1 MTTQLEAARTG
12 HLTPE
17 MERVAADE
25 RLNPEILRER
35 VARGT
40 VVVLKNAARP
50 TSVALGVGEGL
61 RIKVNANLGTSKDSP
76 STQTEL
82 EKLRVAL
89 EAGADTVM
97 DLSTGGD
104 LHATRLAII
113 EKTPVPVGTV
123 PIYDAA
129 VRTGE
134 SGREIW
140 KMTADEL
147 FDAVE
152 LHGSDGVDFI
162 TVHCGV
168 TRAAVELLQ
177 QAPRVAGVV
186 SRGGAILTE
195 WMLRNDRENPL
206 YEQFDRL
213 LDIAR
218 RHDMTL
224 SLGDGL
230 RPGCLADA
238 TDRAQMQELVTLG
251 ELGRRAREAG
261 VQVMIEGP
269 GHVPADQITENVRL
283 EKSLCDGAPFYVLGP
298 LVTDIAPGYDHITG
312 AIGGTIAAM
321 AGADF
326 LCYVTPAEH
335 VRLPDAEHVKLGVI
349 ASRIAAHAGDIARKL
364 PGAREADDEMGRAR
378 CALDWRRQYELA
390 LDPELVKGWRDM
402 SRPADENVC
411 TMCSELCAIKG
422 MRRVLYGDGDGR

>member
-1 MTTQLEAARTG
+1 MMTQLEAARAG
-12 HLTPE
+12 RPTPE
-17 MERVAADE
+17 IERVAGDE
-25 RLNPEILRER
+25 RLAPEMLAER

-40 VVVLKNAARP
+40 AVILKNVARP

-76 STQTEL
+76 ATETEL

-104 LHATRLAII
+104 LRATRLAILDGA
-113 EKTPVPVGTV
+113 PVPVGTV

-129 VRTGE
+129 VRVAD
-134 SGREIW
+134 SGREVW
-140 KMTADEL
+140 QMTSDEL

-152 LHGSDGVDFI
+152 LHCSDGVDFI

-168 TRAAVELLQ
+168 TRAAVEFLQ
-177 QAPRVAGVV
+177 RAPRVAGVV
-186 SRGGAILTE
+186 SRGGAILIE
-195 WMLRNDRENPL
+195 WMLRSGCENPL

-213 LDIAR
+213 LGIAR
-218 RHDMTL
+218 RHDVTL

-238 TDRAQMQELVTLG
+238 TDRAQIQELVTLG

-335 VRLPDAEHVKLGVI
+335 IRLPDAGHVKQGVI
-349 ASRIAAHAGDIARKL
+349 ASRIAAHAGDIARGL
-364 PGAREADDEMGRAR
+364 PGARESDDEMGRAR

-390 LDPELVKGWRDM
+390 LDPELVRQWRDM
-402 SRPADENVC
+402 SRPADDNVC
-411 TMCSELCAIKG
+411 TMCSEMCAIKG
-422 MRRVLYGDGDGR
+422 MRRVLYGDGNGG

>member
-1 MTTQLEAARTG
+1 MTTQLESALNGRV
-12 HLTPE
+12 TPE
-17 MERVAADE
+17 MEKVAADE
-25 RLNPEILRER
+25 RLDAAVVRKR

-40 VVVLKNAARP
+40 VVIPKNAARP

-61 RIKVNANLGTSKDSP
+61 RIKVNANLGTSPDSP
-76 STQTEL
+76 ETRLEL
-82 EKLRVAL
+82 DKLRVAL
-89 EAGADTVM
+89 EAGTDTVM

-104 LHATRLAII
+104 LRATRLAVL
-113 EKTPVPVGTV
+113 ENSPVPVGTV
-123 PIYDAA
+123 PIYEAA
-129 VRTGE
+129 VAVRE

-140 KMTADEL
+140 EMTPDDI
-147 FDAVE
+147 FDAIE
-152 LHGSDGVDFI
+152 RHGEDGVDFI

-168 TRAAVELLQ
+168 TGAAIGLLR

-195 WMLRNDRENPL
+195 WIIRNERENPL

-213 LDIAR
+213 LDVAR

-238 TDRAQMQELVTLG
+238 TDRPQIQELVTLG
-251 ELGRRAREAG
+251 ELGRRARRAG

-269 GHVPADQITENVRL
+269 GHVPADQVALNVLL
-283 EKSLCDGAPFYVLGP
+283 EKHLCDDAPFYVLGP

-312 AIGGTIAAM
+312 AIGGTLAAM

-335 VRLPDAEHVKLGVI
+335 VRLPEAEHVKQGVI
-349 ASRIAAHAGDIARKL
+349 ASRIAAHAGDIARGL
-364 PGAREADDEMGRAR
+364 PGARDADDEMGRAR
-378 CALDWRRQYELA
+378 CELNWRRQFELA
-390 LDPELVKGWRDM
+390 LDPELVKRWRGM
-402 SRPADENVC
+402 SSPSDESVC
-411 TMCSELCAIKG
+411 TMCSDYCAIR
-422 MRRVLYGDGDGR
+422 MMHRVLYGG